1 MDKKELTIIL
11 TKIFRYYGTEIN
23 ESNLEIYVEFL
34 ENYDIKYIKKAYN
47 YFIMESKFMPKISE
61 FREYMNML
69 KRNDTEHL
77 ITHKNVV
84 ILDNDNWIKLS
95 DVIKK

>member
-47 YFIMESKFMPKISE
+47 HFIMENKFMPKVSE
-61 FREYMNML
+61 FREYMDML
-69 KRNDTEHL
+69 YQNDTAHL
-77 ITHKNVV
+77 ITHRNVV
-84 ILDNDNWIKLS
+84 MSEKI
-95 DVIKK
+95 